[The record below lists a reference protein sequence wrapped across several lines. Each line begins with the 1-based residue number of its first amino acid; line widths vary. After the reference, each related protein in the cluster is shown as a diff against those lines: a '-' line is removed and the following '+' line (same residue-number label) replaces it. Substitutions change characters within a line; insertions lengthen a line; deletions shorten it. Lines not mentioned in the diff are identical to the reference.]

1 MRFLTL
7 ISDRRGVAAVELALA
22 VPILAAIAVVSFDIW
37 KAGSSRER
45 AAAGLETAVGY
56 YFNGG
61 TRDDDAVAAAT
72 TGWASRPADGVVTA
86 ARVYRCDDVITLNQT
101 CPNGTP
107 VDVYVRLKASG
118 SGDGMVY
125 SPDIIARRSVRVR

>member
-1 MRFLTL
+1 MKVPSL

-22 VPILAAIAVVSFDIW
+22 APILAAIAVVSFDIW
-37 KAGSSRER
+37 KAGSSGQR

-61 TRDDDAVAAAT
+61 NNDEAAIAAAT
-72 TGWASRPADGVVTA
+72 AGWANRPTDGVVTA
-86 ARVYRCDDVITLNQT
+86 VRVYRCDDIVTLDQT
-101 CPNGTP
+101 CLNSMPA
-107 VDVYVRLKASG
+107 DVYVRLKATG

-125 SPDIIARRSVRVR
+125 SPDIVVRRSIRVR